1 MVRNKELSRD
11 NKYEVFEKEIIVHSD
26 SLFSF
31 AYQITGNSD
40 DAHDLV
46 QETLLKAF
54 RFFNSFELGTNAKAW
69 LFQILKNTFI
79 NQYRKSSKEPN
90 KVDYDDIQN
99 FYETIKADEVKSK
112 HVIGDAFSSVLE
124 DELMTAVNQLPDD
137 FRTIIIL
144 ADIEGY
150 SYEEIAEFIDRPIG
164 TVRSRLHRARKILYS
179 KLYDYAE
186 AHGLTNG
193 SEYQE
198 NMHGD
203 SEKYSYNNN

>member
-1 MVRNKELSRD
+1 MNNLETIHSKD
-11 NKYEVFEKEIIVHSD
+11 KYSVFQSEIVVHSD
-26 SLFSF
+26 SLYSF

-40 DAHDLV
+40 DANDLV

-54 RFFNSFELGTNAKAW
+54 RFFKSFEIGTNAKAW

-90 KVDYDDIQN
+90 KVDYDDVQN
-99 FYETIKADEVKSK
+99 FYESIKADEVKSK
-112 HVIGDAFSSVLE
+112 HVVGDAFSSVLD
-124 DELMTAVNQLPDD
+124 DELLEALNNLPDD

-179 KLYDYAE
+179 KLFDYAE
-186 AHGLTNG
+186 KHGLTSTAMNP
-193 SEYQE
+193 EM
-198 NMHGD
+198 MH
-203 SEKYSYNNN
+203 SNLELSAN

>member
-1 MVRNKELSRD
+1 MNSTEQIQLNR
-11 NKYEVFEKEIIVHSD
+11 KYEDFQKEVVIHSEA
-26 SLFSF
+26 LYSF
-31 AYQITGNSD
+31 AFQITGNSD
-40 DAHDLV
+40 DANDLV

-54 RFFNSFELGTNAKAW
+54 RFFDSFESGTNAKAW

-90 KVDYDDIQN
+90 KVDYDDVQN

-112 HVIGDAFSSVLE
+112 HTVGDAFSSVLD
-124 DELMTAVNQLPDD
+124 DELLAALNSLPDD

-144 ADIEGY
+144 ADIECY

-179 KLYDYAE
+179 QLYSYAE
-186 AHGLTNG
+186 EHGLTK
-193 SEYQE
+193 
-198 NMHGD
+198 
-203 SEKYSYNNN
+203 EKLIPVLNPDLHSN

>member
-1 MVRNKELSRD
+1 MKNPETIQTKDIHSVYQS
-11 NKYEVFEKEIIVHSD
+11 EIVVHSD
-26 SLFSF
+26 SLYSF

-54 RFFNSFELGTNAKAW
+54 RFFNSFEIGTNAKAW

-79 NQYRKSSKEPN
+79 NQYRKSSKEPS
-90 KVDYDDIQN
+90 KVDYNDVQN

-112 HVIGDAFSSVLE
+112 HVIGDAFSSVLD
-124 DELMTAVNQLPDD
+124 DELLEALNNLPDD

-179 KLYDYAE
+179 KLYDYAHD
-186 AHGLTNG
+186 HGLTSSGMAPNIMP
-193 SEYQE
+193 SHYEMSK
-198 NMHGD
+198 N
-203 SEKYSYNNN
+203 

>member
-1 MVRNKELSRD
+1 MVLKMNLKEQSQLEK
-11 NKYEVFEKEIIVHSD
+11 KYSEFQSEIVVHSD
-26 SLFSF
+26 SLYSF

-40 DAHDLV
+40 DANDLV

-54 RFFNSFELGTNAKAW
+54 RFFSSFEIGTNAKAW

-90 KVDYDDIQN
+90 KVDYDDVQN

-112 HVIGDAFSSVLE
+112 HVVGDAFSSILD
-124 DELMTAVNQLPDD
+124 DELLTALNGLPDD

-179 KLYDYAE
+179 KLYDYADK
-186 AHGLTNG
+186 HGLTNG
-193 SEYQE
+193 VYDES
-198 NMHGD
+198 
-203 SEKYSYNNN
+203 YSGMIQ